1 MRCRDVDSSLAV
13 RDAESQ
19 AAQSPAAQS
28 PAARP
33 GRPVLDRREHWV
45 RRIWVAQTA
54 PGQRPAGYLAPGF
67 RLAHEWRLA
76 GGATAV
82 WLYTKGPAGGVTPG
96 RARVL

>member
-1 MRCRDVDSSLAV
+1 M
-13 RDAESQ
+13 
-19 AAQSPAAQS
+19 
-28 PAARP
+28 
-33 GRPVLDRREHWV
+33 LDRREHWV

-82 WLYTKGPAGGVTPG
+82 WLYTEGPAGGVTPG
-96 RARVL
+96 RARVLEPASQLA